1 MDIAKFQSEK
11 DGCNGREIP
20 AIVNVEVNVVQA
32 DDDISAIALQ
42 RNRGKSKSFWLLVYS
57 LLSVSSIAAVLR

>member
-20 AIVNVEVNVVQA
+20 AIVNVEVNFVQA
-32 DDDISAIALQ
+32 DDDISAIAFQ
-42 RNRGKSKSFWLLVYS
+42 RKKVALW
-57 LLSVSSIAAVLR
+57 

>member
-32 DDDISAIALQ
+32 DDDVGTIVLQ
-42 RNRGKSKSFWLLVYS
+42 RKKVALW
-57 LLSVSSIAAVLR
+57 